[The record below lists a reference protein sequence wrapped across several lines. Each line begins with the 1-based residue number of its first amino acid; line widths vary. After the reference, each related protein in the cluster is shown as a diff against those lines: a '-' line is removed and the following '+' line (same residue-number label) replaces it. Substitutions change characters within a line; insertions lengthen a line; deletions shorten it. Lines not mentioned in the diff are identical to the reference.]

1 MKTFS
6 NDLTSHRMD
15 TLFMSLNTQRI
26 APTQPTLAN
35 FLQNIRDL
43 PQSMTL
49 SGITAGFIVALI
61 SYTGPILII
70 LQASKAANFTPEQT
84 ASWVWAIVMGNGI
97 GSILLSLLYRQPLI
111 TPHNTAGSALLV
123 TSLVS
128 FPLSDAI
135 GAYIVVAIAVI
146 LLGLSGLFGRVMR
159 AIPQPVIL
167 AVLAGVLLRFG
178 LGIFNAIDDA
188 PINPIMIVSMVAAF
202 FLLKRAK
209 FRAPTLGAIGIGTV
223 IAATTGQ
230 MQLGEINLAL
240 TLPVFTLPTF
250 SPDAIL
256 TLSLPLFA
264 LALSSQYAPG
274 EAVLRANNY
283 EPPINSILTLT
294 GMLSLILSFFGGHGT
309 CLGALTAAI
318 VVSPDAQPDPHKR
331 YASAVASG
339 MWHVGLGLLG
349 AAVVSLFAAFPAV
362 FVSTIAGL
370 SLSGI
375 IANSLAGAMEKPVG
389 RDAAII
395 AFLCTAGDFSLFGIG
410 APFWGLIAGFL
421 VHLLM
426 TAGGRKTD

>member
-1 MKTFS
+1 
-6 NDLTSHRMD
+6 
-15 TLFMSLNTQRI
+15 MSQ
-26 APTQPTLAN
+26 APQIVGHTPATLAS
-35 FLQNIRDL
+35 FMQNLRDL
-43 PQSMTL
+43 PRSISI
-49 SGITAGFIVALI
+49 SGITAGFIIALI

-70 LQASKAANFTPEQT
+70 LQAAEATNFTPEQT
-84 ASWVWAIVMGNGI
+84 ASWVWAIVIGNGV

-123 TSLVS
+123 TSLTQ

-135 GAYIVVAIAVI
+135 GAYIITALAVV
-146 LLGLSGLFGRVMR
+146 LLGLSGWFGRAMR
-159 AIPQPVIL
+159 AIPQSVVS

-188 PINPIMIVSMVAAF
+188 PLNPLMIGAMVAAF

-209 FRAPTLGAIGIGTV
+209 FRAPTLGAMLIGTV
-223 IAATTGQ
+223 IAGTTGQ
-230 MQLGEINLAL
+230 MQLGAVDLTL
-240 TLPVFTLPTF
+240 TLPVFTAPTF

-256 TLSLPLFA
+256 ALSLPLFA

-274 EAVLRANNY
+274 EAVLRANHY
-283 EPPINSILTLT
+283 DPPINSILTIT
-294 GMLSLILSFFGGHGT
+294 GLMSVVLAFFGGHGT

-318 VVSPDAQPDPHKR
+318 VVSPDAQPDPTKR

-339 MWHVGLGLLG
+339 VWHVGLGLMG

-362 FVSTIAGL
+362 FISTIAGL

-375 IANSLAGAMEKPVG
+375 IANALAGAMADPNG
-389 RDAAII
+389 RDAAIV
-395 AFLCTAGDFSLFGIG
+395 AFLCTAGDFSLLGIG
-410 APFWGLIAGFL
+410 APFWGLVAGFA

-426 TAGGRKTD
+426 TAYRRPVEA

>member
-1 MKTFS
+1 
-6 NDLTSHRMD
+6 
-15 TLFMSLNTQRI
+15 MSLESSRI
-26 APTQPTLAN
+26 MPTPPTLSS

-43 PQSMTL
+43 PKSITL

-70 LQASKAANFTPEQT
+70 LQAAKAANFTPEQT
-84 ASWVWAIVMGNGI
+84 ASWIWAIVMGNGI

-123 TSLVS
+123 TSLVQ

-135 GAYIVVAIAVI
+135 GAYIVVSIAII
-146 LLGLSGLFGRVMR
+146 LVGLSGLFSRVMR
-159 AIPQPVIL
+159 LIPQPVIL

-188 PINPIMIVSMVAAF
+188 PLNPLMIVAMVAAF

-209 FRAPTLGAIGIGTV
+209 FRAPTLGAIGIGAL
-223 IAATTGQ
+223 IAAAAGQ
-230 MQLGEINLAL
+230 MQLAEVNLAL
-240 TLPVFTLPTF
+240 TLPVFTAPTF
-250 SPDAIL
+250 SSNAIL

-274 EAVLRANNY
+274 QAVLRANHY
-283 EPPINSILTLT
+283 EPPINSILTIT
-294 GMLSLILSFFGGHGT
+294 GVMSLILSFFGGHGT

-318 VVSPDAQPDPHKR
+318 VVGPEAQPDPQKR
-331 YASAVASG
+331 YASAVVSG
-339 MWHVGLGLLG
+339 VWHVGLGLLG

-370 SLSGI
+370 ALSGI
-375 IANSLAGAMEKPVG
+375 IANSLAGALEKPSG
-389 RDAAII
+389 RDAAIV

-426 TAGGRKTD
+426 TVGGRKSV

>member
-1 MKTFS
+1 
-6 NDLTSHRMD
+6 
-15 TLFMSLNTQRI
+15 MSLDTQRI
-26 APTQPTLAN
+26 TPTSPSLSN
-35 FLQNIRDL
+35 FLKNLRDL
-43 PQSMTL
+43 PQSITL

-70 LQASKAANFTPEQT
+70 LQASQNANFTPEQT
-84 ASWVWAIVMGNGI
+84 ASWVWAVVMGNGI

-123 TSLVS
+123 TSLMQ

-135 GAYIVVAIAVI
+135 GAYIIVSIGII
-146 LLGLSGLFGRVMR
+146 LLGISGLFGRVMKL
-159 AIPQPVIL
+159 IPQPVIL

-188 PINPIMIVSMVAAF
+188 PFNPIMIVGMVTAF

-209 FRAPTLGAIGIGTV
+209 FRAPTLGAIGIGTL
-223 IAATTGQ
+223 IAILNGQ
-230 MQLGEINLAL
+230 MHLESVNFAL
-240 TLPVFTLPTF
+240 TLPVFTAPTF
-250 SPDAIL
+250 SSEAIL

-283 EPPINSILTLT
+283 EPPVNSILTIT
-294 GMLSLILSFFGGHGT
+294 GVMSLILAFFGGHGT

-318 VVSPDAQPDPHKR
+318 VVGPDAQPDPHKR

-339 MWHVGLGLLG
+339 VWHVGLGLLG

-375 IANSLAGAMEKPVG
+375 IANSLAGAMEKPTG
-389 RDAAII
+389 RDAAIV

-426 TAGGRKTD
+426 TAGGKKST

>member
-1 MKTFS
+1 
-6 NDLTSHRMD
+6 
-15 TLFMSLNTQRI
+15 MSLESSRI
-26 APTQPTLAN
+26 MPTPPTLSS

-43 PQSMTL
+43 PKSITL

-70 LQASKAANFTPEQT
+70 LQAAKAANFTPEQT
-84 ASWVWAIVMGNGI
+84 ASWIWAIVMGNGI

-123 TSLVS
+123 TSLVQ

-135 GAYIVVAIAVI
+135 GAYIVVSIAII
-146 LLGLSGLFGRVMR
+146 LVGLSGLFSRVMR
-159 AIPQPVIL
+159 LIPQPVIL

-188 PINPIMIVSMVAAF
+188 PLNPLMIVAMVAAF

-209 FRAPTLGAIGIGTV
+209 FRAPTLGAIGIGAL
-223 IAATTGQ
+223 IAAAAGQ
-230 MQLGEINLAL
+230 MQLAEVNLAL
-240 TLPVFTLPTF
+240 TLPVFTAPTF
-250 SPDAIL
+250 SSNAIL

-274 EAVLRANNY
+274 QAVLRANHY
-283 EPPINSILTLT
+283 EPPINSILTIT
-294 GMLSLILSFFGGHGT
+294 GVMSLILSFFGGHGT

-318 VVSPDAQPDPHKR
+318 VVGPEAQPDPHKR
-331 YASAVASG
+331 YASAVVSG
-339 MWHVGLGLLG
+339 VWHVGLGLLG

-370 SLSGI
+370 ALSGI
-375 IANSLAGAMEKPVG
+375 IANSLAGALEKPSG
-389 RDAAII
+389 RDAAIV

-426 TAGGRKTD
+426 TVGGRKSV

>member
-1 MKTFS
+1 
-6 NDLTSHRMD
+6 
-15 TLFMSLNTQRI
+15 MSLDTHSI
-26 APTQPTLAN
+26 APTAPTLAN
-35 FLQNIRDL
+35 VIQNVRDL
-43 PQSMTL
+43 PKSITL
-49 SGITAGFIVALI
+49 SGITAGFIIALI

-70 LQASKAANFTPEQT
+70 LQAASAANFTPEQT

-97 GSILLSLLYRQPLI
+97 GSILLSLLYRQPII

-123 TSLVS
+123 TSLLQ

-135 GAYIVVAIAVI
+135 GAYIITSIAVI
-146 LLGLSGLFGRVMR
+146 LLGISGLFSRVMR
-159 AIPQPVIL
+159 LIPQSVIL

-178 LGIFNAIDDA
+178 LDIFNAIDDA
-188 PINPIMIVSMVAAF
+188 PLNPVMIIAMVGAF
-202 FLLKRAK
+202 FLLKRAG
-209 FRAPTLGAIGIGTV
+209 FRAPTLGAIGIGTI
-223 IAATTGQ
+223 IAAVTGQ
-230 MQLGEINLAL
+230 MHLDSVSLGL
-240 TLPVFTLPTF
+240 TLPVFTAPTF
-250 SPDAIL
+250 SLNAIL

-283 EPPINSILTLT
+283 QPPINSILTIT
-294 GMLSLILSFFGGHGT
+294 GVLSLILSFFGGHGT

-339 MWHVGLGLLG
+339 VWHVGLGLLG

-375 IANSLAGAMEKPVG
+375 IANSLAGAMEKPAG

-395 AFLCTAGDFSLFGIG
+395 AFLCTAGNFSLFGIG
-410 APFWGLIAGFL
+410 ASFWGLIAGFL

-426 TAGGRKTD
+426 TIGGRKTA

>member
-1 MKTFS
+1 MNLES
-6 NDLTSHRMD
+6 S
-15 TLFMSLNTQRI
+15 RI
-26 APTQPTLAN
+26 SPTQPTLSN
-35 FLQNIRDL
+35 FLQNLRDL
-43 PQSMTL
+43 PKSITL

-61 SYTGPILII
+61 TYTGPILII
-70 LQASKAANFTPEQT
+70 LQGAQNAHFTPAQT
-84 ASWVWAIVMGNGI
+84 ASWIWAIVMGNGI

-111 TPHNTAGSALLV
+111 TPHNTAGSVLLA
-123 TSLVS
+123 TSLAQ

-135 GAYIVVAIAVI
+135 GAYLVVSVAII
-146 LLGLSGLFGRVMR
+146 LVGLSGVFARVMR

-178 LGIFNAIDDA
+178 LNIFNAIDD
-188 PINPIMIVSMVAAF
+188 NPQNPLFNPLMVVAMVAAF
-202 FLLKRAK
+202 FLLKRLK
-209 FRAPTLGAIGIGTV
+209 FRAPALGAIAIGTV
-223 IAATTGQ
+223 IAAVTGQ
-230 MQLGEINLAL
+230 MQLGEVSFAL
-240 TLPVFTLPTF
+240 TLPVFTAPTF
-250 SPDAIL
+250 SSGAIL
-256 TLSLPLFA
+256 SLGLPLFA

-283 EPPINSILTLT
+283 EAPINGILTLT
-294 GMLSLILSFFGGHGT
+294 GIMSVILAFFGGHGN

-318 VVSPDAQPDPHKR
+318 VVGPEAQPDPNKR

-339 MWHVGLGLLG
+339 IWHVGLGLLG

-375 IANSLAGAMEKPVG
+375 IANALGGAMEKPAG
-389 RDAAII
+389 RDAAIV

-426 TAGGRKTD
+426 TANARKPETV

>member
-1 MKTFS
+1 
-6 NDLTSHRMD
+6 
-15 TLFMSLNTQRI
+15 MSLESSRI
-26 APTQPTLAN
+26 MPTSPTLSS

-43 PQSMTL
+43 PKSITL

-70 LQASKAANFTPEQT
+70 LQAAKAANFTPEQST
-84 ASWVWAIVMGNGI
+84 SWIWAIVMGNGI

-123 TSLVS
+123 TSLVQ

-135 GAYIVVAIAVI
+135 GAYIVVSIAII
-146 LLGLSGLFGRVMR
+146 LVGLSGLFSRVMR
-159 AIPQPVIL
+159 LIPQPVIL

-188 PINPIMIVSMVAAF
+188 PLNPLMIVAMVAAF

-209 FRAPTLGAIGIGTV
+209 FRAPTLGAIGIGAL
-223 IAATTGQ
+223 IAAAAGQ
-230 MQLGEINLAL
+230 MQLAEVNLAL
-240 TLPVFTLPTF
+240 TLPVFTAPTF
-250 SPDAIL
+250 SSNAIL

-274 EAVLRANNY
+274 QAVLRANHY
-283 EPPINSILTLT
+283 EPPINSILTIT
-294 GMLSLILSFFGGHGT
+294 GVMSLILSFFGGHGT

-318 VVSPDAQPDPHKR
+318 VVGPEAQPDPQKR
-331 YASAVASG
+331 YASAVVSG
-339 MWHVGLGLLG
+339 VWHVGLGLLG

-370 SLSGI
+370 ALSGI
-375 IANSLAGAMEKPVG
+375 IANSLAGALEKPSG
-389 RDAAII
+389 RDAAIV

-426 TAGGRKTD
+426 TVGGRKSV

>member
-1 MKTFS
+1 
-6 NDLTSHRMD
+6 
-15 TLFMSLNTQRI
+15 MSLESSRI
-26 APTQPTLAN
+26 MPTSPTLSS

-43 PQSMTL
+43 PKSITL

-70 LQASKAANFTPEQT
+70 LQAAKAANFTPEQT
-84 ASWVWAIVMGNGI
+84 ASWIWAIVMGNGI

-123 TSLVS
+123 TSLVQ

-135 GAYIVVAIAVI
+135 GAYIVVSIAII
-146 LLGLSGLFGRVMR
+146 LVGLSGLFSRVMR
-159 AIPQPVIL
+159 LIPQPVIL

-188 PINPIMIVSMVAAF
+188 PLNPLMIVAMVAAF

-209 FRAPTLGAIGIGTV
+209 FRAPTLGAIGIGAL
-223 IAATTGQ
+223 IAAAAGQ
-230 MQLGEINLAL
+230 MQLAEVNLAL
-240 TLPVFTLPTF
+240 TLPVFTAPTF
-250 SPDAIL
+250 SSNAIL

-274 EAVLRANNY
+274 QAVLRANHY
-283 EPPINSILTLT
+283 EPPINSILTIT
-294 GMLSLILSFFGGHGT
+294 GVMSLILSFFGGHGT

-318 VVSPDAQPDPHKR
+318 VVGPEAQPDPQKR
-331 YASAVASG
+331 YASAVVSG
-339 MWHVGLGLLG
+339 VWHVGLGLLG

-370 SLSGI
+370 ALSGI
-375 IANSLAGAMEKPVG
+375 IANSLAGALEKPSG
-389 RDAAII
+389 RDAAIV

-426 TAGGRKTD
+426 TVGGRKSV